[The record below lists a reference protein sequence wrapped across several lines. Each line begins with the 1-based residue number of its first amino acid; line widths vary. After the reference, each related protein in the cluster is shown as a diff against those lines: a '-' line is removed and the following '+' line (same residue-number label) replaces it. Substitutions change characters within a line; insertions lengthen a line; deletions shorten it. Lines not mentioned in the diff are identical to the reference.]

1 MRMYRETLVHSGYT
15 VCSRIQHSVGH
26 RPDARR
32 DFLTRR
38 AAGVCPRA
46 RPSERRAR
54 ARAWREGARCGGA
67 HAVARSLARTVLV
80 IKRLVTDLKLTMVN
94 AELYRAALI
103 TRLGSVRLGERLI
116 FSGRWRATAKAG
128 VKELDLLQVQQRG
141 GGSRMTAVLVKGGT
155 Q

>member
-1 MRMYRETLVHSGYT
+1 MYV
-15 VCSRIQHSVGH
+15 
-26 RPDARR
+26 
-32 DFLTRR
+32 
-38 AAGVCPRA
+38 RA
-46 RPSERRAR
+46 RPAGRTLGICSRAYN
-54 ARAWREGARCGGA
+54 AYFFDAP
-67 HAVARSLARTVLV
+67 ARSLLWRWRYLCARSRGRARTVLV

-116 FSGRWRATAKAG
+116 FSGRWRATAKAR

-141 GGSRMTAVLVKGGT
+141 GGSRVTAVLVKGGT

>member
-1 MRMYRETLVHSGYT
+1 MYV
-15 VCSRIQHSVGH
+15 
-26 RPDARR
+26 
-32 DFLTRR
+32 
-38 AAGVCPRA
+38 RA
-46 RPSERRAR
+46 RPAGRTLGICSRAYN
-54 ARAWREGARCGGA
+54 AYFFDAP
-67 HAVARSLARTVLV
+67 ARSLLWRVICARSRGRARTVLV

-116 FSGRWRATAKAG
+116 FSGRWRATAKAR

-141 GGSRMTAVLVKGGT
+141 GGSRVTAVLVKGGT

>member
-1 MRMYRETLVHSGYT
+1 MYV
-15 VCSRIQHSVGH
+15 
-26 RPDARR
+26 
-32 DFLTRR
+32 
-38 AAGVCPRA
+38 RA
-46 RPSERRAR
+46 RPAGRTLGICSRAYN
-54 ARAWREGARCGGA
+54 AYFFDAP
-67 HAVARSLARTVLV
+67 ARSLLWRVVICARSRGRARTVLV

-116 FSGRWRATAKAG
+116 FSGRWRATAKAR

-141 GGSRMTAVLVKGGT
+141 GGSRVTAVLVKGGT